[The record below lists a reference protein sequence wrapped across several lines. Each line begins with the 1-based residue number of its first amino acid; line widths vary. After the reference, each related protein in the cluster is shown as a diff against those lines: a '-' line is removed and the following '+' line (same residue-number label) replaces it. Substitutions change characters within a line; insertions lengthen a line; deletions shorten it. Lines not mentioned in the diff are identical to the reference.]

1 MPAYK
6 YTAYDLAGKEQKG
19 VLEADSPRLA
29 RASLREQGLFPL
41 EVTEIEAEKSGRESS
56 SRLKLGT
63 TDLARLTR
71 QLSTLIGAGLTIEQ
85 TFNALVEQAETEP
98 ERQMLARIRGAVL
111 EGQTLGG
118 ALASY
123 KATFSDLY
131 RTLVEAGEAS
141 GKLPEVLNKLADHVE
156 SREAIRQKLAVA
168 MIYPTVVMG
177 VCALVVLAL
186 MLYVVPQVTAVFEAT
201 RQSLPWLTR
210 TLLTTAKFLQATWWI
225 WAALVVAGVIAFR
238 AALQREGFKRR
249 VDQWMLNLPV
259 LGRLVRAEQS
269 SRLSSTLSILA
280 GSGVPVLQALQAGA
294 GVVTSLPMK
303 AAVERAT
310 ARVSEGA
317 SLASALGPSRQF
329 PPVMVHLIASG
340 EASGQLP
347 ATLARA
353 AEQQNREVATRVGA
367 LAALVEPALILVMG
381 GVVLII
387 VLAVLLPILQL
398 NQIVVR

>member
-1 MPAYK
+1 MPAYR

-29 RASLREQGLFPL
+29 RGSLREQGLFPL
-41 EVTEIEAEKSGRESS
+41 DVAEIAADRGGREST
-56 SRLKLGT
+56 SRYQLGT

-71 QLSTLIGAGLTIEQ
+71 QMSTLIGAGLTIEQ

-98 ERQMLARIRGAVL
+98 ERQMLARVRGSVL

-118 ALASY
+118 ALSAY

-141 GKLPEVLNKLADHVE
+141 GKLPEVLSRLADHVE
-156 SREAIRQKLAVA
+156 SREALRQKLAVA
-168 MIYPTVVMG
+168 MIYPAVVMG
-177 VCALVVLAL
+177 VCAIVVLAL
-186 MLYVVPQVTAVFEAT
+186 MLYVVPQVTAVFEST
-201 RQSLPWLTR
+201 RQALPWLTR
-210 TLLTTAKFLQATWWI
+210 TLLAATQFLKSTWWM
-225 WAALVVAGVIAFR
+225 WAVVIVAGVFAVRAGLRREEFR
-238 AALQREGFKRR
+238 RR
-249 VDQWMLNLPV
+249 VDDWVLGLPV
-259 LGRLVRAEQS
+259 LGRVVRAEQS
-269 SRLSSTLSILA
+269 SRLASTLSILA

-294 GVVTSLPMK
+294 GVVTSLPMR

-310 ARVSEGA
+310 VRVAEGA
-317 SLASALGPSRQF
+317 SLAAALGPSRQF
-329 PPVMVHLIASG
+329 PPVLVHLIASG
-340 EASGQLP
+340 ESSGQLP
-347 ATLARA
+347 VTLARA
-353 AEQQNREVATRVGA
+353 AEAQNREVATRVGA

-381 GVVLII
+381 GVVLVI